1 FKGALRQGIHATMFE
16 GLAASVGLM
25 VVRGPAIKLLFQH
38 GDMTPNDSELIA
50 RSVLCYA
57 SAIWAF
63 RLLQI
68 VNRAYYAL
76 HDTRTPLVMSVVN
89 IALNLAV
96 ELPLIWI
103 PWLGEAGMAVGTAVS
118 FAIQA
123 VVMLWVL
130 DRRIGGL
137 ELRHSISGTLKMLG
151 AAGAMGAVCLAV
163 QRLPFYP
170 H

>member
-63 RLLQI
+63 SLLQI

-76 HDTRTPLVMSVVN
+76 HDTMTPLVMS
-89 IALNLAV
+89 ALNVAV
-96 ELPLIWI
+96 NVAIEVPLLW
-103 PWLGEAGMAVGTAVS
+103 WLGEAGMAVGTLVS
-118 FAIQA
+118 LSLQGL
-123 VVMLWVL
+123 VMLVML
-130 DRRIGGL
+130 DRGVQGVGVRVV
-137 ELRHSISGTLKMLG
+137 
-151 AAGAMGAVCLAV
+151 AG
-163 QRLPFYP
+163 
-170 H
+170 